1 MAKRRRGKDI
11 HGWLALD
18 KPGGMSSAKALA
30 KAQGMLDARKAG
42 HAGTLDP
49 MATGV
54 LPLAFGEAT
63 KTAGFMM
70 GAAKSYRFA
79 ISWGRSTDTLDAE
92 GEVTDESD
100 ARPSEDDILSLLDRF
115 TGEIEQIPPD
125 FSAIKVQGRR
135 AYDMA
140 RKGERVSLPARTVRV
155 DALRLVETGAES
167 ALFEVDCGK
176 GFYVR
181 ALARDLCAALGAEG
195 HVSLLRRTRVGAFRA
210 ERCTTL
216 DELDVLAHK
225 ACASE
230 ALLPVQTPL
239 DDIPAVAVTGDEAL
253 SLKQGRE
260 IVLLPRL
267 AAELRDKARPRAIDG
282 KDASR
287 WALAVTE
294 DGTAAAIGDARAGR
308 LKPVRVFNLT

>member
-18 KPGGMSSAKALA
+18 KPGGMSSARALS
-30 KAQGMLDARKAG
+30 KAQAVLDAKKAG

-63 KTAGFMM
+63 KTVGFMM
-70 GAAKSYRFA
+70 GSAKSYRFA
-79 ISWGRSTDTLDAE
+79 IQWGRSTDTLDAE
-92 GEVTDESD
+92 GEVTAESD
-100 ARPSEDDILSLLDRF
+100 VRPSGDAIRAVLDRF

-125 FSAIKVQGRR
+125 FSAIKVKGRR

-140 RKGERVSLPARTVRV
+140 RKGEAVELPARTVRV
-155 DALRLVETGAES
+155 DALRLVEAGAET
-167 ALFEVDCGK
+167 AVFEVDCGK

-181 ALARDLCAALGAEG
+181 ALARDLCAALKAEG
-195 HVSLLRRTRVGAFRA
+195 HVSLLRRTRVGAFTA
-210 ERCTTL
+210 EQCLTL
-216 DELDVLAHK
+216 DELYVFAHK
-225 ACASE
+225 ARASE

-239 DDIPAVAVTGDEAL
+239 DDIPAVAVTDDEAL

-267 AAELRDKARPRAIDG
+267 ATELRDKARPRTIDG

-294 DGTAAAIGDARAGR
+294 DGTAMAIGDARAGR